1 MIQVIRIHTYGGPEV
16 MHLEEVPLPEPGPNQ
31 IRVRVVV
38 AGVNFSDASTRR
50 APHPF
55 FPSELPLALGN
66 EGAGFVEAVGSGVTT
81 VQVGDRVVW
90 AWVHGSYATHVLT
103 PVQQVF
109 PIPDT
114 ITFEQAVALIMQ
126 GSMAHVL
133 SRSVYPLKPTDT
145 CLIQSVAG
153 GVGLLLCQLAKV
165 SGAHVIGVTSTA
177 EKAQVAREAG
187 ADHVL
192 LYSQEDVKTHVRS
205 LTQERGVNVVY
216 DAVGKATF
224 ETNLDCLAIRGTF
237 VLYGAASGPVPP
249 FHVYTL
255 AEKGSLFLTQVALV
269 HYIRSGELPHI
280 LQDLFRLVNE
290 GTLRLHIGAT
300 FPLAD
305 AAKAHEVLEQGQT
318 IGKVLLYP

>member
-1 MIQVIRIHTYGGPEV
+1 MQAIRIHTYGGPEV
-16 MHLEEVPLPEPGPNQ
+16 MHLEEVSLPEPGPNQ

-38 AGVNFSDASTRR
+38 AGVNFSDAATRR

-55 FPSELPLALGN
+55 FPGELPLTLGN
-66 EGAGFVEAVGSGVTT
+66 EGAGFVEAVGPGVTT

-90 AWVHGSYATHVLT
+90 AWVHGSYATHVLA

-109 PIPDT
+109 PIPET

-126 GSMAHVL
+126 GTMAHVL

-145 CLIQSVAG
+145 CLIQSVSG
-153 GVGLLLCQLAKV
+153 GVGLLLCQLAKI

-177 EKAQVAREAG
+177 EKAQVAREMG

-192 LYSQEDVKTHVRS
+192 LYAQEDVKTRVRS

-224 ETNLDCLAIRGTF
+224 ETNLDCLAIRGIF
-237 VLYGAASGPVPP
+237 VL
-249 FHVYTL
+249 
-255 AEKGSLFLTQVALV
+255 
-269 HYIRSGELPHI
+269 
-280 LQDLFRLVNE
+280 LVNW
-290 GTLRLHIGAT
+290 
-300 FPLAD
+300 
-305 AAKAHEVLEQGQT
+305 AKLPQIFG
-318 IGKVLLYP
+318 

>member
-1 MIQVIRIHTYGGPEV
+1 MQAIRIHSYGGPEV
-16 MHLEEVPLPEPGPNQ
+16 MHLEEVPLPEPGPDQ
-31 IRVRVVV
+31 IRIRVVV
-38 AGVNFSDASTRR
+38 AGVNFSDASVRR

-55 FPSELPLALGN
+55 FPGELPLTLGN

-81 VQVGDRVVW
+81 VQVRDRVVW
-90 AWVHGSYATHVLT
+90 AWVHGSYATHVLAS
-103 PVQQVF
+103 VQQVF
-109 PIPDT
+109 PIPET

-126 GSMAHVL
+126 GSMAHIL
-133 SRSVYPLKPTDT
+133 SRSVYPLKSTDT

-165 SGAHVIGVTSTA
+165 SGARVIGVTSTA

-192 LYSQEDVKTHVRS
+192 LYSQEDVKTRVRS

-249 FHVYTL
+249 FHIYTL

-269 HYIRSGELPHI
+269 HYIRSGELPQM

-290 GTLRLHIGAT
+290 GSLRLHIGAT

-305 AAKAHEVLEQGQT
+305 AAQAHEVLEQGQT

>member
-1 MIQVIRIHTYGGPEV
+1 MQAIRIHNYGGPEV
-16 MHLEEVPLPEPGPNQ
+16 MQLEDVSLPEPGPDQ
-31 IRVRVVV
+31 IRVRVMV
-38 AGVNFSDASTRR
+38 AGVNFSDIATRR

-55 FPSELPLALGN
+55 FPSGLPLALGN
-66 EGAGFVEAVGSGVTT
+66 EGAGVVEAVGSGVTT
-81 VQVGDRVVW
+81 VSVGERVVW
-90 AWVHGSYATHVLT
+90 AWVHGSYATRVLA

-133 SRSVYPLKPTDT
+133 ARAVYPLKPTDT

-153 GVGLLLCQLAKV
+153 GVGLLLCQLAKI

-177 EKAQVAREAG
+177 EKARMAQEAG
-187 ADHVL
+187 ADHVIV
-192 LYSQEDVKTHVRS
+192 YSQEDVETCVRS

-224 ETNLDCLAIRGTF
+224 EANLDCLAVRGTF
-237 VLYGAASGPVPP
+237 VLYGVASGAVPP
-249 FHVYTL
+249 FQIYRL

-269 HYIRSGELPHI
+269 HYIRSGELPGI
-280 LQDLFRLVNE
+280 LQELFKLVLE
-290 GTLRLHIGAT
+290 GSLHLYIGAS

-318 IGKVLLYP
+318 IGKVLLHP